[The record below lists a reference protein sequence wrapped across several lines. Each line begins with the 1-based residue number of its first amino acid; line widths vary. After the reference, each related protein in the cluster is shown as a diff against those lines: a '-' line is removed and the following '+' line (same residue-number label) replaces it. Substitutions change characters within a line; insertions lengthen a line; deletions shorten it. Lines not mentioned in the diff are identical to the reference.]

1 MRRPVS
7 GPAKGRLALLHVLA
21 GAVLLAAA
29 IGVSAEE
36 SGLRLEPAPAH
47 RLDMESLQR
56 GARNYANYCSTC
68 HGAQYMRY
76 NRLTDLGLSDKEI
89 SENLMFSTDKIGS
102 TMTSTISKAD
112 GAAWFG
118 TAPPDLS
125 VEARVRGKDWLYSY
139 LLAFYRDDKAA
150 TGWNNLV
157 FNNVSMPHVLWERSG
172 VQRLVETE
180 YDDEEKAEA
189 AVIAAKGLALAE
201 RVNEHKYVVKT
212 LALDT
217 PGTMQPVEYK
227 AFVADLVNYLDY
239 ISEPARNKRINIG
252 IGVLIY
258 LGILL
263 VFAYALKR
271 AYWEDV
277 H

>member
-1 MRRPVS
+1 MMASMRS
-7 GPAKGRLALLHVLA
+7 LLGVI
-21 GAVLLAAA
+21 VLAAA
-29 IGVSAEE
+29 VTVSAEE

-47 RLDMESLQR
+47 RLNVESLQR
-56 GARNYANYCSTC
+56 GARNFANYCATC
-68 HGAQYMRY
+68 HSAQYMRY
-76 NRLTDLGLSDKEI
+76 NRLMELGISEQEI
-89 SENLMFSTDKIGS
+89 SDNLMFSTDKIGS
-102 TMTSTISKAD
+102 TMTSPMSKAD

-139 LLAFYRDDKAA
+139 LLGFYRDEKTA

-172 VQRLVETE
+172 VQHLIETE
-180 YDDEEKAEA
+180 YEDEDKAEA
-189 AVIAAKGLALAE
+189 AVIAAKGLALSE
-201 RVNEHKYVVKT
+201 RLGDHKYVVKT
-212 LALDT
+212 LTQDPT
-217 PGTMQPVEYK
+217 GTMQSVEYK

-239 ISEPARNKRINIG
+239 MSEPVRNKRINIG
-252 IGVLIY
+252 IGVLMY
-258 LGILL
+258 LGLLL

-271 AYWEDV
+271 AYWKDV

>member
-1 MRRPVS
+1 MNRK
-7 GPAKGRLALLHVLA
+7 ARL
-21 GAVLLAAA
+21 
-29 IGVSAEE
+29 
-36 SGLRLEPAPAH
+36 
-47 RLDMESLQR
+47 M
-56 GARNYANYCSTC
+56 
-68 HGAQYMRY
+68 
-76 NRLTDLGLSDKEI
+76 DLGI
-89 SENLMFSTDKIGS
+89 SEDEIRANLMYSTDKAGS
-102 TMTSTISKAD
+102 TMTAAMSKAD
-112 GAAWFG
+112 AAAWFG

-125 VEARVRGKDWLYSY
+125 VESRVRGKDWLYSY
-139 LLAFYRDDKAA
+139 LLGFYRDEKTA

-180 YDDEEKAEA
+180 YEDEEKAQA

-201 RVNEHKYVVKT
+201 RVNDHKYIVKT
-212 LALDT
+212 LAQDQ

-239 ISEPARNKRINIG
+239 MGEPVRNKRINIG

-263 VFAYALKR
+263 IFAYALKQ
-271 AYWEDV
+271 AYWKDV